1 MQRRRFLA
9 SAAFGAMTSAVA
21 APAIAESAPE
31 LRWRLATGFPAALDI
46 IQATAASFA
55 RNVAEATDGR
65 FRIELQSQPEG
76 FDPTRTVDDIGAG
89 RIDAVLTASSYAVDK
104 DPTFALLT
112 AAPFGLNA
120 RQQNAWLY
128 EVGGLDLA
136 NTFYAKH
143 GLYALPGG
151 NTGAQMGGWFRREV
165 KTVADL
171 AGLRMRLDGLGAAVM
186 QKLGALP
193 QRIPAGDIAAA
204 FERGALDAAEWV
216 GPYDDEKLGLA
227 RAAPFY
233 YYPGWWEGGAA
244 LSFLFNKEK
253 WAGLPKAY
261 RAAVTTAAAHAN
273 LTMTAK
279 YDARNPGA
287 LRRLAGTGTQFRLFS
302 QDIMEAGY
310 RASTELFEEISAKN
324 PDFRTIWDSIRAFRG
339 EEYLW
344 FQFAEYPFDNFMI
357 RARAKGG

>member
-1 MQRRRFLA
+1 
-9 SAAFGAMTSAVA
+9 
-21 APAIAESAPE
+21 
-31 LRWRLATGFPAALDI
+31 
-46 IQATAASFA
+46 
-55 RNVAEATDGR
+55 
-65 FRIELQSQPEG
+65 
-76 FDPTRTVDDIGAG
+76 
-89 RIDAVLTASSYAVDK
+89 
-104 DPTFALLT
+104 
-112 AAPFGLNA
+112 
-120 RQQNAWLY
+120 
-128 EVGGLDLA
+128 
-136 NTFYAKH
+136 
-143 GLYALPGG
+143 
-151 NTGAQMGGWFRREV
+151 
-165 KTVADL
+165 
-171 AGLRMRLDGLGAAVM
+171 MRLDGLGAAVM

-193 QRIPAGDIAAA
+193 QRIPAGDIAGA
-204 FERGALDAAEWV
+204 FERGAVDAAEWV

-244 LSFLFNKEK
+244 LSFLFNRDK
-253 WAGLPKAY
+253 WHGLPKSY
-261 RAAVTTAAAHAN
+261 RAALTAAAAHAN

-310 RASTELFEEISAKN
+310 RASTELFEEISTKN

>member
-9 SAAFGAMTSAVA
+9 SAALGGLTSAVA

-76 FDPTRTVDDIGAG
+76 FDPTHAADDIAAG

-136 NTFYAKH
+136 NAFYAKH

-171 AGLRMRLDGLGAAVM
+171 AGLRMRLDGLGAAVL

-193 QRIPAGDIAAA
+193 QRIPAGDIAGA
-204 FERGALDAAEWV
+204 FERGALDAA
-216 GPYDDEKLGLA
+216 
-227 RAAPFY
+227 
-233 YYPGWWEGGAA
+233 WWEGGAA

-261 RAAVTTAAAHAN
+261 RAAVTAAAAHAN